1 MGRDMMQQAIRQES
15 RQEANYIVYILDGVG
30 KIRGAEWI
38 AACDDADALAQAR
51 RLKLSTQCEL
61 WQRTRKISRL
71 APASDD

>member
-1 MGRDMMQQAIRQES
+1 MMNQVVRRED

-38 AACDDADALAQAR
+38 AARDDADALAQAR
-51 RLKLSTQCEL
+51 RVGAGSRCEL

-71 APASDD
+71 APVSDD